1 MTLAGQGKF
10 HKYQGKAQIFVFA
23 TVSNDSQFPFQDG
36 DHLDI
41 EIVTKSRILIIR
53 KKDKTQQTLKGG

>member
-23 TVSNDSQFPFQDG
+23 AISNDSQFPFQDG
-36 DHLDI
+36 DRLDI
-41 EIVTKSRILIIR
+41 EISTKSKTLIIR
-53 KKDKTQQTLKGG
+53 KKDKAQQRL